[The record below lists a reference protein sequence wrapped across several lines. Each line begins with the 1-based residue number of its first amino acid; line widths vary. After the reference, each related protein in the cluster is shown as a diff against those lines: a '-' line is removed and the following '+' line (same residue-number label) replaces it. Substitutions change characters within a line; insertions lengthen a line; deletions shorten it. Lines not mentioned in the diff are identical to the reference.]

1 MMGPTDQEMM
11 AMRKIRCH
19 SEFLRGRGTV
29 YYYTRPHREA
39 QGQLGAEDNNLG
51 QDFPRKE

>member
-29 YYYTRPHREA
+29 YYTRPHREA